1 MPKLVDHNA
10 RREEIARATWTVIQ
24 KYGIDGV
31 RLRDIADQVGF
42 TTGVFSHYFR
52 DKSSLLRYAFN
63 LSFERINENL
73 ASSNKSVSSGLK
85 QFRDALVALVPDN
98 RNPASVAFISM
109 CFGIR
114 NLNDPLLMADYKK
127 KRKQYS
133 QLLKS
138 YLSDAAAQHEIR
150 IGQITGDAL
159 DLSFAVLDG
168 VCIAALQNPSSYPRK
183 RAIKIIDTMIDDL
196 IYRDSQMSS
205 ANQVN

>member
-10 RREEIARATWTVIQ
+10 RREEIARATWTIIQ
-24 KYGIDGV
+24 KYGVDGI

-52 DKSSLLRYAFN
+52 DKGGLLRYAFN
-63 LSFERINENL
+63 LSFEHINENI
-73 ASSNKSVSSGLK
+73 ASSNKSVNSGLK

-98 RNPASVAFISM
+98 RNPASVAFVSM

-138 YLSDAAAQHEIR
+138 YLSDAVAQREIP
-150 IGQITGDAL
+150 IGQITGDTL

-183 RAIKIIDTMIDDL
+183 RAIKIIDTLIDDL
-196 IYRDSQMSS
+196 IYPDRQMSS
-205 ANQVN
+205 AN

>member
-1 MPKLVDHNA
+1 MPKLVDHNT

-24 KYGIDGV
+24 KYGVDGV

-52 DKSSLLRYAFN
+52 DKGSLLRYAFN
-63 LSFERINENL
+63 LAFEHINANI
-73 ASSNKSVSSGLK
+73 ASSNKSFSSGLK
-85 QFRDALVALVPDN
+85 RFRDALVALVPDN
-98 RNPASVAFISM
+98 RSPESIAFVSM

-114 NLNDPLLMADYKK
+114 NLNDPMLIADYKK

-150 IGQITGDAL
+150 MEQITSDTL
-159 DLSFAVLDG
+159 DLPFAVLDG

-183 RAIKIIDTMIDDL
+183 KAIKIIDTMIDDL
-196 IYRDSQMSS
+196 IYRDDQMSS
-205 ANQVN
+205 AN

>member
-1 MPKLVDHNA
+1 MPKIVDHNA
-10 RREEIARATWTVIQ
+10 RREEIARATWTIIQ
-24 KYGIDGV
+24 KYGVDGV

-52 DKSSLLRYAFN
+52 DKGGLLRYAFN
-63 LSFERINENL
+63 LSFEHINENI
-73 ASSNKSVSSGLK
+73 ASSNKSINSGLK

-98 RNPASVAFISM
+98 RNPASVAFVSM

-138 YLSDAAAQHEIR
+138 YLSDAVAQREIP
-150 IGQITGDAL
+150 IGQITGDTL

-183 RAIKIIDTMIDDL
+183 RAIKIIDTLIDDL
-196 IYRDSQMSS
+196 IYRDRQMSS
-205 ANQVN
+205 AN